1 MTDVIRAGVIGFG
14 LGGKVFHT
22 AVIDATP
29 GLELACI
36 VQRSGD
42 EAAKAY
48 PGVRIARSVEEMLS
62 DSSIQLVAVT
72 TPNHLHF
79 EMAEACLRAGRN
91 VVVDKPFTLTM
102 DEARRLFDLAQKQ
115 GLVATAYQ
123 NRRWDGDFVTL
134 KEVIASDALGR
145 VVTFES
151 HFDRYRAQPR
161 THTWKESSG
170 QGRGLLF
177 DLSPH
182 LIDHATQLFGNP
194 ESVWADV
201 RTEREGAQVDDAFD
215 LQLKFD
221 GVTALLRSSLTAY
234 AAAPRFV
241 IHGTKGS
248 YVKRGID
255 PQEDQLKAGMKFG
268 DPGFGEDPESD
279 WGELHVAGEP
289 VRRVPTARGDYR
301 GYYANVR
308 GAILGKAK
316 IEVTPEQV
324 LRTTR
329 LIELARESSVEGK
342 RLRYRQ

>member
-1 MTDVIRAGVIGFG
+1 MSDVIRAGVIGFG
-14 LGGKVFHT
+14 LGGRVFHT

-91 VVVDKPFTLTM
+91 VVVDKPFTLTV
-102 DEARRLFDLAQKQ
+102 DEARKLFDLAQKQ

-123 NRRWDGDFVTL
+123 NRRWDGDFATL
-134 KEVIASDALGR
+134 KEVIASGALGR

-161 THTWKESSG
+161 THSWKESSG
-170 QGRGLLF
+170 EGRGLLF

-182 LIDHATQLFGNP
+182 LIDHATQLFGDP

-215 LQLKFD
+215 LQLKFA

-241 IHGTKGS
+241 VHGTKGS

-279 WGELHVAGEP
+279 WGELHVAGEA
-289 VRRVPTARGDYR
+289 VRRVPTAKGDYR

-308 GAILGKAK
+308 DAILRKAK

-329 LIELARESSVEGK
+329 LIELARESSAEGK
-342 RLRYRQ
+342 RLIYRQ

>member
-1 MTDVIRAGVIGFG
+1 
-14 LGGKVFHT
+14 
-22 AVIDATP
+22 
-29 GLELACI
+29 
-36 VQRSGD
+36 
-42 EAAKAY
+42 
-48 PGVRIARSVEEMLS
+48 VRIARSIEEMLS

-91 VVVDKPFTLTM
+91 VVIDKPFTLAVE
-102 DEARRLFDLAQKQ
+102 EARTLFDLAREH
-115 GLVATAYQ
+115 GRLATAYQ
-123 NRRWDGDFVTL
+123 NRRLDGDFITL
-134 KEVIASDALGR
+134 KEVIASGELGR

-170 QGRGLLF
+170 PGRGLLY

-182 LIDHATQLFGNP
+182 LIDHATQLFGDP
-194 ESVWADV
+194 ESVWSDV
-201 RTEREGAQVDDAFD
+201 RTERDGALIDDAFD
-215 LQLKFD
+215 LQLKFA

-234 AAAPRFV
+234 AGAPRFIV
-241 IHGTKGS
+241 HGTRGS

-255 PQEDQLKAGMKFG
+255 PQEDQLKAGMKFD

-279 WGELHVAGEP
+279 WGELHIAGEP
-289 VRRVPTARGDYR
+289 VRRVPTAKGDYR

-308 GAILGKAK
+308 DAILGKAK

-329 LIELARESSVEGK
+329 LIELARESSAAGK
-342 RLRYRQ
+342 RMAFRAG